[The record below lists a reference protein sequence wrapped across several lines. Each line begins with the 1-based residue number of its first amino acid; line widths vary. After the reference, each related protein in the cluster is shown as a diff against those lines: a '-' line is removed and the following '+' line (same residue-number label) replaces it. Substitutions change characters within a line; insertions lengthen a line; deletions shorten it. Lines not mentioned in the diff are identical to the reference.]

1 MVNAMRSLLIAA
13 VAAAG
18 LLFTSAADA
27 GCGKKVGTTGELAKY
42 DADSKTLTIKVKSSN
57 DPKELE
63 SKVATLT
70 LTPNSKIMGDAKVDS
85 LVGASVTVVSEHGKI
100 DFVIPVKAALTV
112 N

>member
-1 MVNAMRSLLIAA
+1 MF
-13 VAAAG
+13 AG
-18 LLFTSAADA
+18 TAYA

-42 DADSKTLTIKVKSSN
+42 DADTKTLTIKVRASN

-63 SKVATLT
+63 SKMATLT

-85 LVGASVTVVSEHGKI
+85 LVGEAVTVVSEHGKI
-100 DFVIPVKAALTV
+100 DFLIPVKAAAATA